1 MVVVDNGE
9 GNGEMNTIGG
19 KKWARVAVCAAALV
33 TPLAVSGC
41 QSSTSA
47 SGTPVPAAGQTGTT
61 SAANGG
67 SSSASTSASASA
79 PATSATSTALNGT
92 GGTALTVSDGSS
104 KILMNGQAVDFGTEV
119 HDPSW
124 SADGKRVL
132 FIDGDGNLTAA
143 DADGSGKTVI
153 AKNPGGG
160 AKWSHP
166 TWEVVASDATDQ
178 LPARAAYVFA
188 STKDGTATLWE
199 ITADPQTGQP
209 TGQPQKLPLSS
220 LPGPDAKPIPQ
231 SGNVWPSASGKQGES
246 VYEYDHGLTSD
257 LYYRDD
263 NLREQTSLAITNGS
277 EPDYVVT
284 GTSAGSGWVTEVVFV
299 RKAGGHK
306 HIFMEFMQ
314 DSQNAVAIDLTP
326 KATSDCTEPA
336 LSPDGSTVAFSTSSG
351 IQTVAASGSGTPKQV
366 TDTPGFPAYRA
377 GS

>member
-1 MVVVDNGE
+1 
-9 GNGEMNTIGG
+9 MNTIGG

-47 SGTPVPAAGQTGTT
+47 SGTPGPAAGQTGTT

-67 SSSASTSASASA
+67 SSSASASTS
-79 PATSATSTALNGT
+79 ATSATSTALNGT
-92 GGTALTVSDGSS
+92 SGTGLTVSDGSS

-132 FIDGDGNLTAA
+132 FIDGDGNLTVA

-153 AKNPGGG
+153 AKNPGGE
-160 AKWSHP
+160 KWSHP
-166 TWEVVASDATDQ
+166 TWEMVASDTTDQ
-178 LPARAAYVFA
+178 IPARAAYVFA
-188 STKDGTATLWE
+188 SATKAGTTTLWE

-209 TGQPQKLPLSS
+209 NAQPQKLPLSS
-220 LPGPDAKPIPQ
+220 LAGPDSKPIPQ
-231 SGNVWPSASGKQGES
+231 SGNKWPSASGKQGES

-263 NLREQTSLAITNGS
+263 NLREQTSLSITNGS

-306 HIFMEFMQ
+306 HIFMESMQ
-314 DSQNAVAIDLTP
+314 DTQNAVAIDLTP
-326 KATSDCTEPA
+326 KATTDCTEPA
-336 LSPDGSTVAFSTSSG
+336 LSPDGKTVAFSTAAG
-351 IQTVAASGSGTPKQV
+351 VQTAPADGSGTMTKV
-366 TDTPGFPAYRA
+366 TDVPGFPAYRA